1 MKWVTT
7 RPKYARPRR
16 RQTVDEIC
24 ACEQWKVKSDQGTGT
39 TAHSVITVTDNG
51 SKVEQMFTDSGIA
64 ATGLLD
70 HV

>member
-1 MKWVTT
+1 
-7 RPKYARPRR
+7 
-16 RQTVDEIC
+16 VDEIRV
-24 ACEQWKVKSDQGTGT
+24 CEQWKVKPGQGTGT